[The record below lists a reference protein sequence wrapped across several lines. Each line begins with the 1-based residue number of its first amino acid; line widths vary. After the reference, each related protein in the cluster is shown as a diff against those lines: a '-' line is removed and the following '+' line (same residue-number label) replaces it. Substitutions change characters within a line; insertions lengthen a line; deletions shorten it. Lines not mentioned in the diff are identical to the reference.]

1 VNYRFIPN
9 LITVIRIILVAP
21 IIWFLTQHEFTTAL
35 ILFAV
40 AGASDALDGFLAR
53 RFHWQSWLGSVLD
66 PLADK
71 LLQVSS
77 YIALAWMGYI
87 PLWLVVTIVLRDL
100 VIILGAFIY
109 HHRITAFEAEPSLM
123 SKFNTFAQIVLILMV
138 VLHVGLYALP
148 ELLLQ
153 GMIYL
158 VFFTTL
164 YSGIDYV
171 YRWAHRAVKHQ
182 SNE

>member
-1 VNYRFIPN
+1 M
-9 LITVIRIILVAP
+9 RIILVAP
-21 IIWFLTQHEFTTAL
+21 IVWLLTQQEFTTAL

-53 RFHWQSWLGSVLD
+53 YFHWQSWWGSVLD

-71 LLQVSS
+71 LLQVSC
-77 YIALAWMGYI
+77 YITLAWMGHI
-87 PLWLVVTIVLRDL
+87 PYWLVTTIVLRDL
-100 VIILGAFIY
+100 VIVLGALVY
-109 HHRITAFEAEPSLM
+109 HHRITAFEAEPSII
-123 SKFNTFAQIVLILMV
+123 SKLNTFTQIVLILMV
-138 VLHVGLYALP
+138 VLHIGLYALP

-171 YRWAHRAVKHQ
+171 YRWTHRAVNHQ
-182 SNE
+182 SK